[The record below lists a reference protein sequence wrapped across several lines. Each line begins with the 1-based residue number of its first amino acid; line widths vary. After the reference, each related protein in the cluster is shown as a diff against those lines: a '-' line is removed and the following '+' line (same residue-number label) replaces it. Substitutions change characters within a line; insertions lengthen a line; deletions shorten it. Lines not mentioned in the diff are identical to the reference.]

1 MSKNVLFVLVS
12 VDDYIINKLRD
23 FFPTDLSGRGS
34 GSLRPFFTKEGSEA
48 STTPIASEAA
58 TTTGGSPPTPPVD
71 FEASTTGAIISTD
84 PLKINNNNSLNIG
97 GLLPS
102 TAASSVVRA
111 LSPLLTPAAFKA
123 AANNMSQKVVLKAK
137 EAVQGIEPQQQSH
150 HVHGTIVEE
159 QVVHKITP
167 EELPMMS
174 QVKLDYCMMP
184 TFLKLLCS
192 QPEEVENFYDMCANN
207 NHEIVILF

>member
-1 MSKNVLFVLVS
+1 MSGK
-12 VDDYIINKLRD
+12 
-23 FFPTDLSGRGS
+23 GS
-34 GSLRPFFTKEGSEA
+34 GSLRPIFTKEGSEA

-102 TAASSVVRA
+102 TAAASVVRA

-137 EAVQGIEPQQQSH
+137 EAVQGIEPQQQPH

-174 QVKLDYCMMP
+174 QVKLDYLMMP
-184 TFLKLLCS
+184 TFKTFMLTTRGSREFL
-192 QPEEVENFYDMCANN
+192 
-207 NHEIVILF
+207 

>member
-1 MSKNVLFVLVS
+1 MSKNVFVVLVS
-12 VDDYIINKLRD
+12 VDDYIYKC
-23 FFPTDLSGRGS
+23 FFTDLSGKGS

-102 TAASSVVRA
+102 TAAASVVRA

-137 EAVQGIEPQQQSH
+137 EAVQGIEPQQQPH

-174 QVKLDYCMMP
+174 QVKLDYLMMP
-184 TFLKLLCS
+184 TFKTFMLTTRGS
-192 QPEEVENFYDMCANN
+192 REFQ
-207 NHEIVILF
+207 

>member
-1 MSKNVLFVLVS
+1 M
-12 VDDYIINKLRD
+12 
-23 FFPTDLSGRGS
+23 SGRGS

-71 FEASTTGAIISTD
+71 FEASTTIISTD
-84 PLKINNNNSLNIG
+84 PLKINNNSLNIG

-159 QVVHKITP
+159 QAVHKITP

-174 QVKLDYCMMP
+174 QVKLGYCMMP

-192 QPEEVENFYDMCANN
+192 QPEEVENFYV
-207 NHEIVILF
+207 VILFLEFCYDKQTFMTLFSINMIFLEAQKSC

>member
-1 MSKNVLFVLVS
+1 MSGK
-12 VDDYIINKLRD
+12 
-23 FFPTDLSGRGS
+23 GS

-84 PLKINNNNSLNIG
+84 PLKINNNNNSLNIG

-102 TAASSVVRA
+102 TAAASVVRA

-137 EAVQGIEPQQQSH
+137 EAVQGIEPQQQPH

-174 QVKLDYCMMP
+174 QVKLDYLMMP
-184 TFLKLLCS
+184 TFKTFMLTTRGSREFL
-192 QPEEVENFYDMCANN
+192 
-207 NHEIVILF
+207 